1 MMIPLYRRA
10 YVTRGYHLLLL
21 SILAALIFVA
31 ITSGCSSTKKSES
44 GESPE
49 DQITEGTAGQIDAA
63 SEGLNDLAAEELG
76 GVDNN
81 PGAVSAGQSPP
92 DLSIE
97 QSVGSS
103 SGANNP
109 PVSPEPD
116 TSFKGNYSEVSISE
130 IKYVAR
136 KGGGTV
142 VVETS
147 SPATYQVREVP
158 TQSQVVLE
166 IANGLLPDR
175 LKRPYITKDF
185 GQPITSVIA
194 YQEKGAST
202 VRVVVQFKTPMHAEV
217 SQIGRELML
226 KAAEPVA
233 EIDENPTLGVDAPA
247 TAARQGAEQGLEQT
261 RDTAEGYGGQPSA
274 GEGTDKDP
282 RILPALPA
290 DRISSES
297 MRFYGKPISIEVRET
312 PVRDVISLI
321 AEQSGANILVA
332 GETPGN
338 VTMKLRQVPWD
349 QALLIVLRSRNL
361 GYVRQGSILRVAPF
375 EALKGEAEAAKAVAD
390 ARKNAEPLR
399 VRVIPVGY
407 AKVSDLTTQI
417 TPFLTSGRGKIVG
430 DPRTNSLVITD
441 TPDVLERIANLI
453 KVLDLPPLQVLI
465 EGKVVEARE
474 AFQRNI
480 GVNWNFSGNAVSFGS
495 IGLNNNSYFQ
505 GLSLPRGGANYN
517 IGVGTFDVFGD
528 INASLGL
535 AETQDEVKIISS
547 PRIVAVNNETAS
559 ILQGTN
565 IPIRAVSQAN
575 GVTTTSVSYKEIEM
589 KLEVT
594 PQVTSENDVIMQI
607 NIKRDFAT
615 MIGQQTEPNI
625 NRREAK
631 TKVLVRNGQT
641 AVIGGVYQSDM
652 DNNEQ
657 GVPWFKNI
665 PVLGWLF
672 KNRTI
677 DDNKSEL
684 LVFLTPRIL
693 NAETSIQKENN
704 L

>member
-1 MMIPLYRRA
+1 MTIPLYRRDRA
-10 YVTRGYHLLLL
+10 ARSPHLFFLNVFVTSAVVLT
-21 SILAALIFVA
+21 LA
-31 ITSGCSSTKKSES
+31 GCSSAKKDEASNSAEN
-44 GESPE
+44 E
-49 DQITEGTAGQIDAA
+49 ITEGTDAQTDA
-63 SEGLNDLAAEELG
+63 TGEGLNDLAAEELG
-76 GVDNN
+76 GLDS
-81 PGAVSAGQSPP
+81 GSATGGKTQPPP
-92 DLSIE
+92 DLSIA
-97 QSVGSS
+97 QTASPPL
-103 SGANNP
+103 GANNSP
-109 PVSPEPD
+109 PPSEPD
-116 TSFKGNYSEVSISE
+116 ASFKGNYSEVSISD

-166 IANGLLPDR
+166 IANGLLPER

-194 YQEKGAST
+194 YQDKGAST

-233 EIDENPTLGVDAPA
+233 EIDENPTLGADAPA
-247 TAARQGAEQGLEQT
+247 TAANQPQGQG
-261 RDTAEGYGGQPSA
+261 RGGGDGENAGVIA

-290 DRISSES
+290 ERISSES
-297 MRFYGKPISIEVRET
+297 IKFYGKPISIEVRET

-338 VTMKLRQVPWD
+338 ITMKLRQVPWD

-375 EALKGEAEAAKAVAD
+375 DALRGEADAAKAVAD

-407 AKVSDLTTQI
+407 AKVGDLTTQI
-417 TPFLTSGRGKIVG
+417 TPFLTAGRGKIVG

-441 TPDVLERIANLI
+441 TPDVLERIGNLI

-480 GVNWNFSGNAVSFGS
+480 GVNWNFTGNEVNFGS
-495 IGLNNNSYFQ
+495 VGLNNNSYFQ
-505 GLSLPRGGANYN
+505 GLTIPRGGGTYS
-517 IGVGTFDVFGD
+517 IGVGTFDVFGN
-528 INASLGL
+528 INATLGL

-565 IPIRAVSQAN
+565 VPIRTVSQAN

-607 NIKRDFAT
+607 NLKRDFAT
-615 MIGQQTEPNI
+615 MIGQQSEPNI

-657 GVPWFKNI
+657 GIPWFKNI

-693 NAETSIQKENN
+693 NAETSIQKENS